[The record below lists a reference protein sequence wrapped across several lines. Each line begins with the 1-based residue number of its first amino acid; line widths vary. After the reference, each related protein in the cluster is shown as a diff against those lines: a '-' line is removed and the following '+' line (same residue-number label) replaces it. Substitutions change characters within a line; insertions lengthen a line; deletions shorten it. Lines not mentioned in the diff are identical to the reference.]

1 MRIKAL
7 EGDLVKQ
14 KKKKDEIE
22 SAKKLDENRFF
33 KFKKDVKTDL
43 ETEKKKLKDKDTA
56 MNKLKQDFKKVDQLA
71 QQKISQ
77 LRGIQKRAAEERQKK
92 LEQQEKEA
100 ESKGIDI
107 DLIKEWIHSNTEA
120 MLKNKELQEYLE
132 KQTEKKSK
140 IEDEMLESGDRMT
153 EILIEKEK
161 LEFEQEEIEAQPE
174 DQKDEGRLLE
184 IGDLCKEADMEIT
197 ALTDSLDDLEETLE
211 FIQSKINQI
220 SEEIE
225 GFDYDSVTPLS
236 FHALQSIESAKLTLQ
251 TFF

>member
-7 EGDLVKQ
+7 EADLVKQ

-174 DQKDEGRLLE
+174 D
-184 IGDLCKEADMEIT
+184 
-197 ALTDSLDDLEETLE
+197 
-211 FIQSKINQI
+211 
-220 SEEIE
+220 
-225 GFDYDSVTPLS
+225 
-236 FHALQSIESAKLTLQ
+236 
-251 TFF
+251 